1 MTFRPGDAYL
11 GFLDDAFKA
20 MKATVKPVKF
30 VENGFM
36 STSRSIETAKTYAME
51 TKQTYCHVYMSVT
64 IENGVSAMPLSL
76 SHGTT
81 AKKDDKE
88 VLLQSGGTHYITGMH
103 IEPRGDGLRDYY
115 VNLPATDRR
124 I

>member
-1 MTFRPGDAYL
+1 MTFRPGDSYL
-11 GFLDDAFKA
+11 GFLNDAFKA

-36 STSRSIETAKTYAME
+36 STSRSLETAKSYAL
-51 TKQTYCHVYMSVT
+51 TTDSTQCHVYMSVT
-64 IENGVSAMPLSL
+64 LEKGVAAMPLSL

-81 AKKDDKE
+81 TKKDGKE
-88 VLLQSGGTHYITGMH
+88 VLLQSGGTHYLTGMH
-103 IEPRGDGLRDYY
+103 IEPRGEGHRDYY
-115 VNLPATDRR
+115 ANLPATDRR